1 MAPLLWFSARTF
13 TNPRKPYGHSKFS
26 GRCLWFALLL
36 SLAATTSPG
45 QAQSLPTLQFAMSSC
60 TVVESADTATL
71 AVQRLG
77 DTTTV
82 VRVDYATADYSAAAG
97 LNYTATRGTLV
108 FAAGET
114 NKLIVVP
121 ILNEGFVEGTKT
133 FRVVLSNPASA
144 VLGTYTTALVSI
156 ADNDV
161 GIAFQFATYSV
172 AEDAGTVRIGVVRGD
187 DGTLPVTVDWATTD
201 LTATSGRDY
210 AGSTNTLAFGPTER
224 LKFVSIPILNNSL
237 KQPSR
242 SFGLILSHPTG
253 GTLGGTTTTT
263 VTVLDKDPGFQF
275 ESASYTVAEDAGA
288 VLLRVLRNSV
298 ENLPAMVNYATADGT
313 ATNGLDYTATRGTL
327 AFAPGEKVK
336 LVPVPILSDG
346 IKEPSKTFRVMLS
359 NPVGSV
365 LGPQTATTVTILD
378 NDPGLGFELA
388 SYSVCKKAK
397 AGEIA
402 LTVVRGNDAALGPI
416 TVDYA
421 TADGTATAGKDYQ
434 AVSGTLKFQEN
445 ETVKSLTVPILQPPS
460 TGTTKSFLVTLTHP
474 TGGAILGPATTTVNI
489 LENYP
494 IITPPVDARL
504 TIRQEGGVNVLTW
517 TGDGQLQRADRVTGP
532 WQTLAAARSP
542 WPVQS
547 PVPATFYRVTS
558 SRSVS
563 LHIPSSYDG
572 HTPMPLVILLHIYS
586 YSGDAMESWLNFQ
599 PVAEKQG
606 LLYCHP
612 DGTIN
617 EWGKR
622 FWNATD
628 AAGDFGNT
636 GVDDAGYLRG
646 LIEEITRRFEV
657 DRKRIY
663 LVGGVIGG
671 FMAYRMAC
679 QYADLIAGIASVN
692 GATFLDPSY
701 CAPSEPVNILHI
713 HGTADPIIFYNGGAI
728 TTTNPA
734 WPGARANMPPF
745 PGAEKSVQIWAGYNG
760 ASHPVTDPAPSL
772 DLTTDIPGLD
782 TIVTRYTTSSRGGAV
797 ELWTINGGGH
807 IPKLSSEFTPRV
819 MDWLLAH
826 PKP

>member
-133 FRVVLSNPASA
+133 FRVVLSNPAGA

-275 ESASYTVAEDAGA
+275 ESASCTVAEDAGA
-288 VLLRVLRNSV
+288 VLLRVLRN
-298 ENLPAMVNYATADGT
+298 
-313 ATNGLDYTATRGTL
+313 
-327 AFAPGEKVK
+327 
-336 LVPVPILSDG
+336 
-346 IKEPSKTFRVMLS
+346 
-359 NPVGSV
+359 
-365 LGPQTATTVTILD
+365 
-378 NDPGLGFELA
+378 
-388 SYSVCKKAK
+388 
-397 AGEIA
+397 
-402 LTVVRGNDAALGPI
+402 
-416 TVDYA
+416 
-421 TADGTATAGKDYQ
+421 
-434 AVSGTLKFQEN
+434 
-445 ETVKSLTVPILQPPS
+445 
-460 TGTTKSFLVTLTHP
+460 
-474 TGGAILGPATTTVNI
+474 
-489 LENYP
+489 
-494 IITPPVDARL
+494 
-504 TIRQEGGVNVLTW
+504 
-517 TGDGQLQRADRVTGP
+517 
-532 WQTLAAARSP
+532 
-542 WPVQS
+542 
-547 PVPATFYRVTS
+547 
-558 SRSVS
+558 
-563 LHIPSSYDG
+563 
-572 HTPMPLVILLHIYS
+572 
-586 YSGDAMESWLNFQ
+586 
-599 PVAEKQG
+599 
-606 LLYCHP
+606 
-612 DGTIN
+612 
-617 EWGKR
+617 
-622 FWNATD
+622 
-628 AAGDFGNT
+628 
-636 GVDDAGYLRG
+636 
-646 LIEEITRRFEV
+646 
-657 DRKRIY
+657 
-663 LVGGVIGG
+663 
-671 FMAYRMAC
+671 
-679 QYADLIAGIASVN
+679 
-692 GATFLDPSY
+692 
-701 CAPSEPVNILHI
+701 
-713 HGTADPIIFYNGGAI
+713 
-728 TTTNPA
+728 
-734 WPGARANMPPF
+734 
-745 PGAEKSVQIWAGYNG
+745 
-760 ASHPVTDPAPSL
+760 
-772 DLTTDIPGLD
+772 
-782 TIVTRYTTSSRGGAV
+782 
-797 ELWTINGGGH
+797 
-807 IPKLSSEFTPRV
+807 
-819 MDWLLAH
+819 
-826 PKP
+826 